1 MIRVHREVVQVHPK
15 YALPSLV
22 GNNGTAY
29 FGGQLANEP
38 HHATESSSKRLKHK
52 NQKKN
57 NNQNKKKN
65 HQKKKSKKQN
75 RKEKKIKNKKENEWK
90 EMIRKLVQA
99 VLQLVSN
106 NVSQLTH
113 IQIRI

>member
-38 HHATESSSKRLKHK
+38 HHATESSSKRLKHSHSWPSRPK
-52 NQKKN
+52 LGGSSWVIHSKGQKKARERRLDN
-57 NNQNKKKN
+57 
-65 HQKKKSKKQN
+65 
-75 RKEKKIKNKKENEWK
+75 
-90 EMIRKLVQA
+90 A
-99 VLQLVSN
+99 APFVLSSAYRGVN
-106 NVSQLTH
+106 
-113 IQIRI
+113 IYIGK